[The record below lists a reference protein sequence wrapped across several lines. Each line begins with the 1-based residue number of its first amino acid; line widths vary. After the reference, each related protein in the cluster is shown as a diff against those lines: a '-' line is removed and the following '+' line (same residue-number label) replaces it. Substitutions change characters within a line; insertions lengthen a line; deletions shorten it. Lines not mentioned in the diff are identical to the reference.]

1 MYTTLVADHNDLVIL
16 TTALNYEI
24 VVTLAILELLD
35 ALLMI
40 LRIVRAR
47 DEELVTTDVLLDEV
61 VLECFAK
68 HLSVVEDFLLSGGGH
83 VISCVDE
90 LSIARQGAITRYLVQ
105 LLQVAHA

>member
-16 TTALNYEI
+16 TTTLNHEI

-35 ALLMI
+35 AVLMI

-47 DEELVTTDVLLDEV
+47 DEELVTTDVLLNEV

-68 HLSVVEDFLLSGGGH
+68 HLGVVEDFLLSGGH
-83 VISCVDE
+83 WLSLFDE
-90 LSIARQGAITRYLVQ
+90 LSIARQEAITRYLVQ